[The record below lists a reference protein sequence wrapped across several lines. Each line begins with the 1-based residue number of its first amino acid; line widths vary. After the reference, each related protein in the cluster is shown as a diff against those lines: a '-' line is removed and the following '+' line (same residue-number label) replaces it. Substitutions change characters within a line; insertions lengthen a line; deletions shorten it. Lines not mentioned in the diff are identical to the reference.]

1 MCSQR
6 DRGEKVRG
14 RHGDGKEG
22 TEESVTQREREL
34 GETRQRMEKKRKG
47 REERDR
53 QTDRQ
58 KGEVNGDFCMTVP
71 SVDAMRAAVINFL
84 FCLAVTKAAFRQ

>member
-22 TEESVTQREREL
+22 TEESVTQRERAWGDKTEN
-34 GETRQRMEKKRKG
+34 GKKEKGKRG
-47 REERDR
+47 DR
-53 QTDRQ
+53 QTDRL
-58 KGEVNGDFCMTVP
+58 KGEMNGDFCMTVP

-84 FCLAVTKAAFRQ
+84 FCLALTKAAFRQ